1 MKLKP
6 FISHVWS
13 NILGQE
19 DNRKRFITLVVISAV
34 LLIQV
39 SPYWIPKHDAEG
51 YLSIAKSIAAGEGL
65 TRHGNPHII
74 WAPGYPITISPLF
87 LVFGHSF
94 LSISVAH
101 WCLLILFLFG
111 TYVWTKRIAPEY
123 ALSVAI
129 LSATNVGV
137 LYYFRRTLSEA
148 LFMPLLIWTA
158 IALNELADR
167 HKGQL
172 TWVLPLASIAV
183 TYLCVVRQAGLML
196 PLGFGLMMLCLAF
209 KKRIPWTRAVLVA
222 GLVVTCAVLAI
233 GFLSYYDRTMATTA
247 RSEHTYFN
255 VAVSLDSMR
264 INQIMYGLQLRIM
277 EVGRLLIPGAFKVYG
292 GWLNPFMILY
302 VPLFAAVCL
311 GWFLAMRKNSDSLCY
326 AFPLYLVLYI
336 FFWPYD
342 QGCRFMTPFVPLL
355 WLSLVLLI
363 SRFAGKQRLVAA
375 IVLMLPLS
383 LITASVYLVKD
394 VSYARKMD
402 RNWVLLDAVN
412 QRVPAGQTL
421 GSILTSQHLNL
432 MLQMKLGKHIL
443 KVHESTDIPPDLR
456 FVVADSN
463 TAIPPGFSTVY
474 GSGQFLLLR
483 RYPGRETT
491 TNRGARGFP
500 PPAPTPSQHAGPH

>member
-19 DNRKRFITLVVISAV
+19 DSRKRFRTLVVISAI

-39 SPYWIPKHDAEG
+39 NPYWIPKYDAEG

-65 TRHGNPHII
+65 TRHGNPHIF
-74 WAPGYPITISPLF
+74 WAPGYPIAISPLF
-87 LVFGHSF
+87 FVFGHSF

-137 LYYFRRTLSEA
+137 LYYFRRTISEA

-158 IALNELADR
+158 IALNELTDR
-167 HKGQL
+167 HTAKRA
-172 TWVLPLASIAV
+172 WILPLASIAA

-196 PLGFGLMMLCLAF
+196 PLGFGLMMLYLAF
-209 KKRIPWTRAVLVA
+209 KKRIRWPKAVLVA
-222 GLVVTCAVLAI
+222 GLVVACAVLAI
-233 GFLSYYDRTMATTA
+233 GFLSYYDRTMANA
-247 RSEHTYFN
+247 VGAERTYVDY
-255 VAVSLDSMR
+255 VAALDSTLISNLMH
-264 INQIMYGLQLRIM
+264 GLQLRIL
-277 EVGRLLIPGAFKVYG
+277 ELGRLLIPGAFKVYG
-292 GWLNPFMILY
+292 GWLNPCMILY

-311 GWFLAMRKNSDSLCY
+311 GWFLVVRANSDSLCY
-326 AFPLYLVLYI
+326 AFPFYLALYI
-336 FFWPYD
+336 LWPYD
-342 QGCRFMTPFVPLL
+342 QGCRFMTPFVPLF
-355 WLSLVLLI
+355 WLSLVVFI
-363 SRFAGKQRLVAA
+363 SRFAGKQRLVSV
-375 IVLMLPLS
+375 IVLVLPLS
-383 LITASVYLVKD
+383 FITASVYLVKD

-402 RNWVLLDAVN
+402 QNWVLLDAVN
-412 QRVPAGQTL
+412 QRVPADQTL
-421 GSILTSQHLNL
+421 GSILTSHHLNL

-443 KVHESTDIPPDLR
+443 RVHESTDIPPDLR

-463 TAIPPGFSTVY
+463 TAIPPGFYTVY
-474 GSGQFLLLR
+474 SSGQFLLLQ

-491 TNRGARGFP
+491 TNRAAGGSP